1 MLSQLFFRLLFYSN
15 ENISLV
21 LATLPG
27 SVKYWVYLGLYH
39 TQYKFLGSLHDN
51 KNMNGNTTISTLKL
65 PLTCSKSCTKKEEEK
80 NPVSCVIDP
89 GVVYVLS

>member
-1 MLSQLFFRLLFYSN
+1 M
-15 ENISLV
+15 

-51 KNMNGNTTISTLKL
+51 KNMNGNITISTLKL
-65 PLTCSKSCTKKEEEK
+65 PLICSKYCAKNFFL